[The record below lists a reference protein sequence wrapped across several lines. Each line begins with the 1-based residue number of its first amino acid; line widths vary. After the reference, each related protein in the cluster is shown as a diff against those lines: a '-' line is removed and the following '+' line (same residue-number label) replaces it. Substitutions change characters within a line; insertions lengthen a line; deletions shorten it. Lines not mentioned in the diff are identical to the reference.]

1 MQWVGTPPLAA
12 AVARAGG
19 LGMLTALTQ
28 PNPEALREAIRET
41 RRLLGNEKGKFV
53 SWFVGGTILALLLNI
68 SVVST
73 GGKYYPSS
81 ID

>member
-53 SWFVGGTILALLLNI
+53 SWFVGSTILALLLNI

-73 GGKYYPSS
+73 GGKYYPTS